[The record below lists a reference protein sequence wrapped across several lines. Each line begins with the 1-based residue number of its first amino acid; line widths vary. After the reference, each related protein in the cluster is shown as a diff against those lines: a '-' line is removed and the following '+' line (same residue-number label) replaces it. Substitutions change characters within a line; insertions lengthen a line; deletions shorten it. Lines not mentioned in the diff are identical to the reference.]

1 MSSASSEDIVK
12 FLINKEKTGRTLVHT
27 QTCDMKVCKCP
38 RRLAAGSVDSLIGR
52 LRAIY
57 NKLGRFGH
65 VNPVSHS
72 LIKEYLKFTREEQ
85 AGLAVAPRQ
94 AVPLFFTKFKSL
106 IGHLREKIAASASL
120 SLVGKYILVRDATFF
135 VVDFFT
141 GDRGADLGRLSCNQ
155 VFRLRDWEGFLIR
168 LSLTTTVRRGSPC
181 EFVLVPFRDPDVC
194 LVLWL
199 GYYVRA

>member
-1 MSSASSEDIVK
+1 MD
-12 FLINKEKTGRTLVHT
+12 FLIGK
-27 QTCDMKVCKCP
+27 
-38 RRLAAGSVDSLIGR
+38 

-57 NKLGRFGH
+57 NKLRRFGH

-72 LIKEYLKFTREEQ
+72 LIKEYLKFTREKQ
-85 AGLAVAPRQ
+85 AGWAVAPRQ

-106 IGHLREKIAASASL
+106 IGRLREKIAASASL
-120 SLVGKYILVRDATFF
+120 SLVGKYILVRDPAFF

-141 GDRGADLGRLSCNQ
+141 GDRASDLGRLSCNQ
-155 VFRLRDWEGFLIR
+155 VFRLRDREGFLIR
-168 LSLTTTVRRGSPC
+168 LSLTTTVRKGSPC

-199 GYYVRA
+199 GYYLRA